1 MDANTIRI
9 ILIVIGA
16 VLILLLYLW
25 ERQRGKDPDPD
36 DADRWGADDDDQDN
50 DLEESGRTDAPYGI
64 RSGQV
69 AATAPP
75 PSAERVAPAAETRHQ
90 SAPPKASAPPPKA
103 SAPSKAPAPPPK
115 APAPAARS
123 AKSSTPNPPVAKGA
137 ADLKPVPAAPRLEPL
152 LLQVSVMSG
161 RGHNFRGASILD
173 VAESCGLHPG
183 EMDIFHCLDE
193 FEDETRVYFSM
204 ANLVKPGT
212 FPFEAMDEFT
222 TPGLVLFAQLR
233 GRPEDMTILDEM
245 IATARKLA
253 ISLRGDVLDDMRCT
267 LTVKKQ
273 DEMRKA
279 VLANQARWVNTE
291 RNFLDIS

>member
-25 ERQRGKDPDPD
+25 ERQRGKDPDS
-36 DADRWGADDDDQDN
+36 ADDDRWDVDDQD
-50 DLEESGRTDAPYGI
+50 DAAPTDAPYGI
-64 RSGQV
+64 RH
-69 AATAPP
+69 
-75 PSAERVAPAAETRHQ
+75 SAGVAPAEMEPLPPRSRAGAEVDVAEQRQ
-90 SAPPKASAPPPKA
+90 SGRRT
-103 SAPSKAPAPPPK
+103 
-115 APAPAARS
+115 PAPAAAPPPAS
-123 AKSSTPNPPVAKGA
+123 AKPAK
-137 ADLKPVPAAPRLEPL
+137 PAAKPAKAAKAASAASAKPAATPAAAAPDSEPITPAPPRLEPL
-152 LLQVSVMSG
+152 LIQVSVMSG
-161 RGHNFRGASILD
+161 RGHSFRGTSIMD

-279 VLANQARWVNTE
+279 VLANQARWAK
-291 RNFLDIS
+291 SA

>member
-25 ERQRGKDPDPD
+25 ERQRGKDPDSAD
-36 DADRWGADDDDQDN
+36 DDRWGVDDDQD
-50 DLEESGRTDAPYGI
+50 DAAQTDAPYGI
-64 RSGQV
+64 RNSAG
-69 AATAPP
+69 AAPP
-75 PSAERVAPAAETRHQ
+75 HPEPMPRSRAGAEVEVTEQRQPGRRT
-90 SAPPKASAPPPKA
+90 
-103 SAPSKAPAPPPK
+103 
-115 APAPAARS
+115 PAPAAAPPPAKPAKPAKAAKASAAS
-123 AKSSTPNPPVAKGA
+123 AK
-137 ADLKPVPAAPRLEPL
+137 PAATPATAAPDSEPTTPAPPRLEPL
-152 LLQVSVMSG
+152 LIQVSVMSG
-161 RGHNFRGASILD
+161 RGHSFRGTSILD

-279 VLANQARWVNTE
+279 VLANQARWAK
-291 RNFLDIS
+291 SA